1 MPFRALIA
9 SCLAVL
15 VVAACGG
22 EAERSA
28 DPIES
33 IPTVEL
39 PPLPKTVRVYF
50 LYDGKVTP
58 VPREISVGAAVGR
71 GALLELFKGPTG
83 GGLSTAVPSGTMI
96 KRLSIGDGVANA
108 ELSNALDDA
117 ATAQVVYTLTQ
128 FDSVRRVSLGGA
140 QPIGRAELEDLTP
153 SVLVESPLPGQE
165 VHTPLRI
172 TGTANAFEATFNIEL
187 VDEAGEVVAK
197 RFVTATSGSGTRGT
211 FAVEL
216 PFEITN
222 EGPGKLLVFELSA
235 EDGSRIHEQ
244 EIPLQITLFP

>member
-1 MPFRALIA
+1 MPFRALA
-9 SCLAVL
+9 VSCLAVL
-15 VVAACGG
+15 LLAACGG
-22 EAERSA
+22 EAETSA

-50 LYDGKVTP
+50 LRAGKVTP
-58 VPREISVGAAVGR
+58 VPRKISVGAAVGR

-83 GGLSTAVPSGTMI
+83 SGLSTAIPPDTTI
-96 KRLSIGDGVANA
+96 KQLSIEDGVARA
-108 ELSNALDDA
+108 ELSDPLDDA

-128 FDSVRRVSLGGA
+128 FASVQAVSFGEA
-140 QPIGRAELEDLTP
+140 EPIGRADLEDLTP

-165 VHTPLRI
+165 VHTPLLI
-172 TGTANAFEATFNIEL
+172 TGTANTFEATFNVEL
-187 VDEAGEVVAK
+187 VDDAGEVVAK

-211 FAVEL
+211 FATEL
-216 PFEITN
+216 PFEITK

-244 EIPLQITLFP
+244 EIPLQISLFP